1 MKAEL
6 YKAPLHQEECPKLLL
21 TLPSHLDSD
30 TLVMALE
37 AATKLDSQ
45 DFGLEMLSDRSA
57 LLTFHKV
64 VPEQGRFIT
73 MLSRTAVFIVLYVSS
88 E

>member
-1 MKAEL
+1 
-6 YKAPLHQEECPKLLL
+6 
-21 TLPSHLDSD
+21 
-30 TLVMALE
+30 MALE